1 MLRARRAW
9 GGAAIFFQWSRR
21 LRAADFLVL
30 LGLAGLLAALFQFAR
45 HMNAPVRPAAAIDLS
60 AAAIPAYALLSLL
73 RGLIAFAISL
83 GFAVV
88 YGYWAAKDARA
99 ERVLIPLL
107 DILQSVPVLGFMPGL
122 LLVFLALFPSS
133 NAGLELAS
141 IVMIFTAQAWNM
153 AFSFYQSLKSLKPDL
168 VEAASVFSFNSWE
181 RFRCLELPS
190 AAIGLVWNGMISMA
204 GGWFFLMISESFVL
218 GRRDFSLPG
227 LGSYMS
233 RAAADGNARAMALA
247 IAAMMLM
254 IVLLDQVLWR
264 PLAVWS
270 QKFRLDESGS
280 EDAGSSWFL
289 GVVRRARVYA
299 LAALLIRK
307 IANRHPETGTGERKT
322 GHEKERAPA
331 FPVSRFPSSQAFAR
345 LLPVVSG
352 AALLLLAAAAGL
364 GAVRVLYAW
373 RALSPERWL
382 SIGGAG
388 AATLARVLVSTALGT
403 LWALPAGLAIGLS
416 PRLWTALGPAIQML
430 ASFPAPMLFPA
441 AIAAMRAAG
450 VPLSAGS
457 IVLMLLGTQWYIL
470 FNVVAGAAAIPAD
483 LLEASRSYGLK
494 GWERFK
500 NVLLPAVFPYLVTGW
515 VTAAGGA
522 WNASIVSEFVTFKSQ
537 VFSTWGLGS
546 LISEAA
552 ERSDIPTLTAA
563 VVVMSAIVMVFNR
576 FVWRRLY
583 AVAREGL
590 WMTA

>member
-299 LAALLIRK
+299 LAALLLRK
-307 IANRHPETGTGERKT
+307 ILRPVPGIKFLSYEGEKKKKLKNLMPGTT
-322 GHEKERAPA
+322 
-331 FPVSRFPSSQAFAR
+331 R

-352 AALLLLAAAAGL
+352 AALLLLAAAASL

-590 WMTA
+590 WMAA

>member
-1 MLRARRAW
+1 MAETMMARARRAW
-9 GGAAIFFQWSRR
+9 GGAALFLQWSRR
-21 LRAADFLVL
+21 LRAADLLVL
-30 LGLAGLLAALFQFAR
+30 VGLAGMLAALFQFAR

-60 AAAIPAYALLSLL
+60 AWAIPSYALLSLL
-73 RGLIAFAISL
+73 RGLIAFAVSL
-83 GFAVV
+83 GFAFL

-107 DILQSVPVLGFMPGL
+107 DVLQSVPVLGFMPGL

-141 IVMIFTAQAWNM
+141 IIMIFTAQAWNM

-168 VEAASVFSFNSWE
+168 VEAASVYRFSPLE
-181 RFRCLELPS
+181 RFRFLELPS

-233 RAAADGNARAMALA
+233 RAAADGDARAMGLA
-247 IAAMMLM
+247 IVAMMLV
-254 IVLLDQVLWR
+254 IVLLDQILWR

-270 QKFRLDESGS
+270 QKFRLDESGA
-280 EDAGSSWFL
+280 EEAGSSWFL
-289 GVVRRARVYA
+289 GVLRRARVYA
-299 LAALLIRK
+299 LTALLIRK
-307 IANRHPETGTGERKT
+307 ISSRLRS
-322 GHEKERAPA
+322 KEAAAKAPA
-331 FPVSRFPSSQAFAR
+331 PPASRPPSRLSR
-345 LLPVVSG
+345 LLPVLSG
-352 AALLLLAAAAGL
+352 TALLLLAAAVTL
-364 GAVRVLYAW
+364 SAVRALYSW
-373 RALSPERWL
+373 RALAPGRWL
-382 SIGGAG
+382 VIGGAG
-388 AATLARVLVSTALGT
+388 AATLGRVLVSTALGT

-416 PRLWTALGPAIQML
+416 PRLWNALGPAIQMM

-441 AIAAMRAAG
+441 AIALMRAAG
-450 VPLSAGS
+450 IPLSAGS
-457 IVLMLLGTQWYIL
+457 ILLMLLGTQWYIL

-483 LLEASRSYGLK
+483 ILEASRSYGLR

-500 NVLLPAVFPYLVTGW
+500 TVLLPAVFPYLVTGW

-522 WNASIVSEFVTFKSQ
+522 WNASIVSEYVTFKSR

-552 ERSDIPTLTAA
+552 EHSDLPTLTAA
-563 VVVMSAIVMVFNR
+563 VVVMSAIVLVFNR

-590 WMTA
+590 WVAA